1 MQEIKYIITDP
12 RGIHARPAG
21 QLVKL
26 LKTFGSSVQM
36 GSADKLIDG
45 KHLLSVMKLSLQQG
59 DTLVLQFTGDDEA
72 AASEAALKFLQE
84 NL

>member
-1 MQEIKYIITDP
+1 MQEITYKITDP

-26 LKTFGSSVQM
+26 IKEYA
-36 GSADKLIDG
+36 ADCQLGCPEKMVDG

-59 DTLVLQFTGDDEA
+59 DSLVLQFAGADEKEA
-72 AASEAALKFLQE
+72 ADAALQFLQE